1 MYKNL
6 EEHRKYFEEYKKNCN
21 IDNNNLIK
29 NNSNSKFLTK
39 TEMNNNKF
47 NNINNN
53 EINNF
58 LKDFNLINYLKN
70 KHNIGNIEI
79 KLISDNS
86 QNILNKKREN
96 TKSNNDSESEEEKSI
111 NEKLKKMKDITDNE
125 RIYKELREQYIDNKK
140 PIYSEDEDEESNE
153 IDDII
158 NIEKEKNK
166 SNYKNLYLNNKL
178 KNFES
183 NLKNNR
189 KSIYEFKNEY
199 KYHGKRKKK

>member
-1 MYKNL
+1 M
-6 EEHRKYFEEYKKNCN
+6 R
-21 IDNNNLIK
+21 
-29 NNSNSKFLTK
+29 
-39 TEMNNNKF
+39 
-47 NNINNN
+47 
-53 EINNF
+53 
-58 LKDFNLINYLKN
+58 
-70 KHNIGNIEI
+70 
-79 KLISDNS
+79 
-86 QNILNKKREN
+86 
-96 TKSNNDSESEEEKSI
+96 
-111 NEKLKKMKDITDNE
+111 DITDNE
-125 RIYKELREQYIDNKK
+125 RIYKELKEQYIDNKK
-140 PIYSEDEDEESNE
+140 PIYSEDEEEESNE